1 MDVVITFRSGTKFAW
16 KNVKASE
23 VEAVAV
29 DIKEL
34 AEKDQEAIK
43 TARLFKKEAELNGK
57 KGEKMGIAEDYNL
70 EADLRAGARVKPK
83 AS

>member
-34 AEKDQEAIK
+34 AEKDQEARK
-43 TARLFKKEAELNGK
+43 AAKLFKKQAELNGK
-57 KGEKMGIAEDYNL
+57 KGEKNGHSRRL
-70 EADLRAGARVKPK
+70 QPRSRPK
-83 AS
+83 GRSKS

>member
-1 MDVVITFRSGTKFAW
+1 MEIVVNFKNGSSFSW

-34 AEKDQEAIK
+34 AEKDQEARK
-43 TARLFKKEAELNGK
+43 AAKLFKKQAELNGK
-57 KGEKMGIAEDYNL
+57 KGEKNGHSRRL
-70 EADLRAGARVKPK
+70 QPRSRPK
-83 AS
+83 GRSKS